1 MVSTLQ
7 SYIYDDLHPKIEKQ
21 DTPESQLLIVHIP
34 DGLFGLTILSYL
46 FMFLSL
52 FIFLVDKLYS

>member
-34 DGLFGLTILSYL
+34 DGLFCLTILSYL
-46 FMFLSL
+46 LIFMFLSL
-52 FIFLVDKLYS
+52 FIFMVDI